1 MNEKKEFRSI
11 LYIICAEFVTKER
24 SSFLLLKIRV
34 RKEETTCEWQRNRNF
49 DNPPSFKTPSVPVI
63 PIEIPR
69 RKSICSISYGSRH
82 HVKIIDVTDLIYRTS
97 TVTALAETCLLNF
110 EKADLW
116 KEREREKKKWKEKKK
131 KRDKFQ
137 WNNFF
142 HKFNFQTFINFHRFD
157 IALGLLISLFWFIA
171 SWLWYISYGISRR
184 FSVEKGEREKRKNS
198 IFLLFSKTLFHKL
211 RLSILLIWLIDLIL

>member
-1 MNEKKEFRSI
+1 MNEKRRI
-11 LYIICAEFVTKER
+11 LYIIWNNQRKK
-24 SSFLLLKIRV
+24 LLSTFKNS
-34 RKEETTCEWQRNRNF
+34 RKEGWNQLRVTTKP

-69 RKSICSISYGSRH
+69 RKSICSISYGTRH

-116 KEREREKKKWKEKKK
+116 REKEREEKNERK

-137 WNNFF
+137 
-142 HKFNFQTFINFHRFD
+142 KFQN
-157 IALGLLISLFWFIA
+157 
-171 SWLWYISYGISRR
+171 GI
-184 FSVEKGEREKRKNS
+184 
-198 IFLLFSKTLFHKL
+198 
-211 RLSILLIWLIDLIL
+211 IL

>member
-1 MNEKKEFRSI
+1 MVSTCHLKNRFFSEMYIYIRLKFWMKKEEYYI
-11 LYIICAEFVTKER
+11 LSGITKER
-24 SSFLLLKIRV
+24 SSFLLLKILV
-34 RKEETTCEWQRNRNF
+34 RKDETSCEWQRNRNL

-69 RKSICSISYGSRH
+69 RKSICSISYGTRH

-116 KEREREKKKWKEKKK
+116 REREREEKNERK

-137 WNNFF
+137 WNNFINSNIF
-142 HKFNFQTFINFHRFD
+142 KHFIV
-157 IALGLLISLFWFIA
+157 ST
-171 SWLWYISYGISRR
+171 SR
-184 FSVEKGEREKRKNS
+184 K
-198 IFLLFSKTLFHKL
+198 
-211 RLSILLIWLIDLIL
+211 DY

>member
-24 SSFLLLKIRV
+24 SSFPLLKIRV

-116 KEREREKKKWKEKKK
+116 KEREREEKNEKKK
-131 KRDKFQ
+131 K
-137 WNNFF
+137 
-142 HKFNFQTFINFHRFD
+142 
-157 IALGLLISLFWFIA
+157 
-171 SWLWYISYGISRR
+171 
-184 FSVEKGEREKRKNS
+184 EKR
-198 IFLLFSKTLFHKL
+198 
-211 RLSILLIWLIDLIL
+211 